1 MSILRAVLPN
11 AVKKHVWDLKYGV
24 LGYPFYVAPDDVLD
38 YFSSQL
44 SEQTS
49 ILDLGC
55 GRGSLLRALRKSGW
69 KGAYCGVDISKQ
81 AIGDARKLGDQNSTW
96 AVSDFESFRS
106 PVKWN
111 VITMVESI
119 YYVPLD
125 GIPEFLSGLTK
136 MLSDKGRV
144 LFRLH
149 DLEKYREYV
158 DLIYKLYPTAE
169 KAAQHVF
176 YITGGESAAA

>member
-11 AVKKHVWDLKYGV
+11 TVKRHVWDLKYGV
-24 LGYPFYVAPDDVLD
+24 FGYPFYVAPVDVLA
-38 YFSSQL
+38 YFSSWL
-44 SEQTS
+44 SDQTS

-55 GRGSLLRALRKSGW
+55 GRGSLLRALRESGW

-81 AIGDARKLGDQNSTW
+81 AIGDAQKLADQNSTW

-106 PVKWN
+106 PAKWDI
-111 VITMVESI
+111 ITMVESI

-125 GIPEFLSGLTK
+125 GLPEFLSGLMT
-136 MLSDKGRV
+136 MLSDKGRI

-149 DLEKYREYV
+149 DLEKYREYT

-169 KAAQHVF
+169 KVAENVF
-176 YITGGESAAA
+176 YITIAGSIAA

>member
-24 LGYPFYVAPDDVLD
+24 LGYPFYVAPVDVLD
-38 YFSSQL
+38 YFSLRL
-44 SEQTS
+44 SEQAS

-55 GRGSLLRALRKSGW
+55 GRGSLLRALRESGW
-69 KGAYCGVDISKQ
+69 KGAYCGVDISRQ
-81 AIGDARKLGDQNSTW
+81 AIGDARKLADPNSTW
-96 AVSDFESFRS
+96 AISDFESFRS
-106 PVKWN
+106 PVKWDI
-111 VITMVESI
+111 ITMVESI

-125 GIPEFLSGLTK
+125 GIPGFLLGLMR
-136 MLSDKGRV
+136 MLSNKGRV

-158 DLIYKLYPTAE
+158 DLIYRLYPTAE
-169 KAAQHVF
+169 KVADNVF
-176 YITGGESAAA
+176 YITAVD